1 MTINELK
8 LGSKDIEK
16 KLNSKIFSRDKDM
29 ENLENERVSLED
41 LKIKKVIYD
50 KASILLKAQAAE
62 TREATIGTIESMIS
76 LAMKSIYGFDPFAI
90 FEKCQ
95 KTNIPVCENNLNETF
110 SFH

>member
-8 LGSKDIEK
+8 LGTKDIEK

-62 TREATIGTIESMIS
+62 TRELS
-76 LAMKSIYGFDPFAI
+76 L
-90 FEKCQ
+90 
-95 KTNIPVCENNLNETF
+95 
-110 SFH
+110 